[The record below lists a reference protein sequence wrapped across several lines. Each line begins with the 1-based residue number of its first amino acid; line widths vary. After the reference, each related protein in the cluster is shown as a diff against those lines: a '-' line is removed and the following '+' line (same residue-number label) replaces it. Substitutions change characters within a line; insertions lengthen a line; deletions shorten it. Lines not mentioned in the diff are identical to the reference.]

1 MILIWETAFKAP
13 ASCPE
18 CLSESAKHQSI
29 PTVPDL
35 FITNFLVINQDLQH
49 YASCIP
55 VFWDSLKS
63 CTELGCSN
71 VHDLLWLYWRYLH
84 KRPGVRRP
92 SLNACCIF
100 FKSFASILKITNAPL
115 ARLLWNHWKKHHNK
129 MSLFLFF
136 HRNSFRIKTQYLFV
150 LTCFILGCS
159 HLLSGTYLKKKM
171 QWNEKRYLKLCFCM
185 AFSDIQLSNPHDF
198 RCFLPF
204 FFLRLFFRV
213 TLLICRM
220 SDNFSMIIPDGSSV
234 QNKNNKKKTDRGCLF
249 CATILKGEQQHW
261 TVGMQWDGVEANL
274 CSRVNK
280 TDLWGFS
287 HLLERA
293 WLAVIL
299 NPALSENRLSPP
311 DGL

>member
-100 FKSFASILKITNAPL
+100 FKSFACILKIKNAPL

-129 MSLFLFF
+129 MPLFLFF

-159 HLLSGTYLKKKM
+159 HLLSGTYLKKKC
-171 QWNEKRYLKLCFCM
+171 NEMKRDTWSY
-185 AFSDIQLSNPHDF
+185 AFAWHSVTFSCQILVTSDVSSL
-198 RCFLPF
+198 

-234 QNKNNKKKTDRGCLF
+234 QNKNNKKKTEDVCFVLQFSKENSNTGLWECS
-249 CATILKGEQQHW
+249 
-261 TVGMQWDGVEANL
+261 GMVWRLIFVHALIRLISEA
-274 CSRVNK
+274 SP
-280 TDLWGFS
+280 TY
-287 HLLERA
+287 
-293 WLAVIL
+293 L
-299 NPALSENRLSPP
+299 NVP
-311 DGL
+311 DWQ

>member
-100 FKSFASILKITNAPL
+100 FKSFASILKIKNAPL

-129 MSLFLFF
+129 MPLFLFF

-159 HLLSGTYLKKKM
+159 HLLSGTYLKKNAMKWKEILEVM
-171 QWNEKRYLKLCFCM
+171 LLH
-185 AFSDIQLSNPHDF
+185 DIQWRSAVKSSWLQMFP
-198 RCFLPF
+198 PF

-234 QNKNNKKKTDRGCLF
+234 QNKNNKKKTEDVCFVLQFSKENSNTGLWECS
-249 CATILKGEQQHW
+249 
-261 TVGMQWDGVEANL
+261 GMVWRLIFVHTLIRLISEA
-274 CSRVNK
+274 SP
-280 TDLWGFS
+280 TY
-287 HLLERA
+287 
-293 WLAVIL
+293 L
-299 NPALSENRLSPP
+299 NVP
-311 DGL
+311 DWQ